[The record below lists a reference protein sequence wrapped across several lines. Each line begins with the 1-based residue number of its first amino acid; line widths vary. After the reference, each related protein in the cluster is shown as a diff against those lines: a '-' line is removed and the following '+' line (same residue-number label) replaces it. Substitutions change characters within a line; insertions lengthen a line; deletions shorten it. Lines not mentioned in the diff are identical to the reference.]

1 MFLLAEETIFE
12 TTLFLLSPKLAGSVA
27 FLDLQ
32 VWLELLSYGSVE
44 ISLSFS

>member
-32 VWLELLSYGSVE
+32 VWELLSYGSVE